1 MGFDNDVIIKNWIGK
16 YVLLKKNWY
25 IWNKIS
31 IVVFGLGF
39 LLISL
44 IFKSV
49 CWLMNEKLIKM
60 VLIENV
66 VDVLFMILYY
76 LVWCCIYIVYRLVNF
91 IKIMVL
97 KDKYW
102 CFDYDFC
109 WIFYKDNLYSVGWFI
124 Y

>member
-91 IKIMVL
+91 IKIMGL

-102 CFDYDFC
+102 CFDFDLLNF
-109 WIFYKDNLYSVGWFI
+109 L
-124 Y
+124 